1 MQYTTDPRKATMVA
15 RPLAARGT
23 QTKMAIHLPMGKIT
37 QPRPQK
43 AVMTASSS
51 TTIQRLMTV
60 NMQIFRT
67 ASPTV
72 TPIMDRTVAM
82 EVEISNED
90 QVQPLEICGATLTAT
105 DRVVGPI

>member
-1 MQYTTDPRKATMVA
+1 MV
-15 RPLAARGT
+15 
-23 QTKMAIHLPMGKIT
+23 IHLAMGKIT
-37 QPRPQK
+37 PPRPQK

-51 TTIQRLMTV
+51 MTTQRLKRV
-60 NMQIFRT
+60 NIRIFRT
-67 ASPTV
+67 ASRTV

-90 QVQPLEICGATLTAT
+90 QVQPLETCGATLMAT